1 MSTKPVVVAATG
13 FAALVAVLPI
23 AIGVSISAPLE
34 SDGGSPGIAMAAYE
48 RAAAAMADESP
59 ACSVPAWLL
68 AGIGEIESGHGTA
81 GGAKVTMDGSVSPAI
96 VGPAVPGLADSD
108 RGRWDGLRDE
118 DRAVG
123 PMQILPST
131 WAMVG
136 RDGNGDGV
144 GDPHNLFDAALSAAV
159 YLCRAAGPM
168 ATKADWRRGLL
179 AYNHSTAYVD
189 AVLAAGQ
196 RYRDPGTLARGLVD
210 VPGIGLTSASWAE
223 RARSMLAAAQHDGI
237 TLTGHSYRD
246 RAAQVLLRQA
256 HCGTSHYAVYDMPA
270 SACYPPTARPG
281 TSLHERGLAIDF
293 DDCSMGSQ
301 CFRWLQGHAASYG
314 VFNLPSEPWHWSSN
328 GK

>member
-1 MSTKPVVVAATG
+1 MSTQRVVVAATG

-23 AIGVSISAPLE
+23 AIGVSTSTSPE
-34 SDGGSPGIAMAAYE
+34 TGGDGRGIALAAYE

-68 AGIGEIESGHGTA
+68 AGIGEIESGHGIA
-81 GGAKVTMDGSVSPAI
+81 GGAMVAMDGTVTPVI
-96 VGPAVPGLADSD
+96 TGPAVPGLADSD
-108 RGRWDGLRDE
+108 DGRWDGLRDE

-131 WAMVG
+131 WATVG

-144 GDPHNLFDAALSAAV
+144 ADPNNLFDAALAAAV

-168 ATKADWRRGLL
+168 ATEADWRRGLL
-179 AYNHSTAYVD
+179 AYNHSAAYVD

-196 RYRDPGTLARGLVD
+196 MYRNGGAPGGGLVE
-210 VPGIGLTSASWAE
+210 VPGIGLTSAEWAE
-223 RARSMLAAAQHDGI
+223 RVRSMLAAAQLDGI
-237 TLTGHSYRD
+237 TLTGRSYRD

-270 SACYPPTARPG
+270 GACDPPTARPG
-281 TSLHERGLAIDF
+281 TSLHEQGLAIDF
-293 DDCSMGSQ
+293 DDCSTGSP
-301 CFRWLQGHAASYG
+301 CFRWLQAHAASYG